1 VVIDIVLALIVGI
14 ISGAIIMGG
23 IIRFRKATG
32 ELVFSET
39 EDGRTYTLRLE
50 EEPEDL
56 IKRRYILFRV
66 SNRTH

>member
-1 VVIDIVLALIVGI
+1 MIVEIVLALILGI
-14 ISGAIIMGG
+14 LTGALVMGG

-32 ELVFSET
+32 ELVFAET

>member
-1 VVIDIVLALIVGI
+1 VILEVVLALILGI
-14 ISGAIIMGG
+14 LLGALVMGG

-32 ELVFSET
+32 ELVFNET

>member
-1 VVIDIVLALIVGI
+1 MVLEIVLTLIVGI
-14 ISGAIIMGG
+14 IIGAIVMGG

-32 ELVFSET
+32 ELVFNET

-56 IKRRYILFRV
+56 VKRRYILFRV